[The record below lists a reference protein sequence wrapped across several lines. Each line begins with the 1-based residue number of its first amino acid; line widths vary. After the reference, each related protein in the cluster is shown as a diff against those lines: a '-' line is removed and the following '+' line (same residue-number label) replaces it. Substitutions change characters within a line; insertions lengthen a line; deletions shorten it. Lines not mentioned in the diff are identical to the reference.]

1 MILHNDHFHEK
12 LLLLIFLFISHLTFA
27 QNVGINTNG
36 NPPDQSAILDLSAT
50 DKGLLIPRMD
60 STQRKNINNPAIGLT
75 VYDSTYN
82 SLMFYNGT
90 AWGKLQGA
98 ADNLGIHTADQ
109 NIQLKGHFL
118 SQDGS
123 KKGVLIDTLG
133 RVGIMDRTIDST
145 AEIKGKF
152 YIQPVPIRSTLFN
165 YPTGNLFIFNPF
177 WQSFTPT
184 VSGAGGIYE
193 LEIIFGAPTGTSNYE
208 LYAGEGT
215 GGTLL
220 YSGTISNSTAYTFGN
235 VAFQAGQIYTLN
247 ILTLANSGGVYT
259 QHSTN
264 PLANGRIS
272 EDPNRDVAGSFSLLT
287 YEPGFQVHDTAFI
300 TNNYRFPVVDGAAN
314 QILVLDNT
322 GKLNWQDQINTDQQ
336 NLSISGNTL
345 SLTND
350 ATPVDMSG
358 FMDNTDNQDFSL
370 SNDSLYLS
378 NDATPVDL
386 SPYITNVDQQDLSL
400 SGHIL
405 SLTND
410 PTTVDLSQLPG
421 VDTQDLSFSNDT
433 LFVTNDATPVSL
445 KAFLD
450 ADTLGNHTATQ
461 NIQLNSHWLSGDGG
475 NEGLQ
480 IDNNGQVGLGTATPQ
495 APFHVE
501 LNAAQPGFRVTDTA
515 LIVNDY
521 RIPLTDGSANQVLT
535 TDGAGKLSWTDQFNT
550 DQQDLALSGNTL
562 SLSND
567 ATTVDLGPYLD
578 NTDNQDLSLNMDSLS
593 LTNDATKID
602 LSPYH
607 NTDQQD
613 LSFSNDS
620 LFLTGDA
627 SPVSL
632 KAYRQD
638 LSLSNDSLFL
648 TNDATPVD
656 LRAYRQDLSFAN
668 DSLFLTQ
675 SNPVDL
681 RVFKQD
687 LYFSNDSIYV
697 SGQPS
702 GIDLSGYH
710 NTDNQ
715 DLSLSGNILNLTNDG
730 TSVDMAAFPIV
741 DDQQLSLSND
751 TLYLSNDPTPVYI
764 GQYKDADSM
773 GNHIANQNLRLN
785 NQWLSGDGNDE
796 GIFVRSNGW
805 VGVGVK
811 PNYPFQVGM
820 VGSTQSHIDINLI
833 GLGNMTITQPS
844 IWQTFLCTQEGELN
858 TIEFSPSNVVAQSYN
873 YELRADVVGGTL
885 IASGTTSST
894 SITFSGVQLNR
905 GRRYY
910 LLVSIPAGNSMQF
923 SSNSVY
929 PDGVL
934 LNSTINDLIFKVTL
948 TVQVGFLLQ
957 NHTFGIG
964 RIPSLFHNGIEV
976 EGNASKTVAG
986 AWLANSDARLKK
998 NIIPLDQQNTLQ
1010 QMLSLKG
1017 VTYEWNDTQTGSKR
1031 PEEIQYGFIAQNIQ
1045 EAFPTLVSTDGLG
1058 FLQTSYGTLDAMK
1071 VEAMRALN
1079 DRIKKL
1085 ESQNAALQTQLD
1097 HQDVDTVRL
1106 TQIKTQLDTELAL
1119 LEKEMAELQA
1129 QTER

>member
-1 MILHNDHFHEK
+1 MLIKTTSLSGMAVLLG
-12 LLLLIFLFISHLTFA
+12 LLLWGQIGLSQNAGISTTA
-27 QNVGINTNG
+27 GT
-36 NPPDQSAILDLSAT
+36 PDNSALLDLNAQ

-60 STQRKNINNPAIGLT
+60 STHRININSPAIGLM

-82 SLMFYNGT
+82 SFMYYNGT
-90 AWGKLQGA
+90 AWTKLEGA
-98 ADNLGIHTADQ
+98 ADDLGAHIADR
-109 NIQLKGHFL
+109 NIQLKGRFL

-123 KKGVLIDTLG
+123 NKGILIDTLG
-133 RVGIMDRTIDST
+133 RVGVLDRILDST
-145 AEIKGKF
+145 AEIRGKF
-152 YIQPVPIRSTLFN
+152 YIQAIPRRSTLFN
-165 YPTGNLFIFNPF
+165 YPNGDLFLFSPF

-184 VSGAGGIYE
+184 ENGVSGTYE
-193 LEIIFGAPTGTSNYE
+193 IEMIFGAPTGTSNYE
-208 LYAGEGT
+208 LYEGEGT
-215 GGTLL
+215 GGALL
-220 YSGTISNSTAYTFGN
+220 YSGSISNSTTFTLGN
-235 VAFQAGQIYTLN
+235 VIFQAGQIYTLN
-247 ILTLANSGGVYT
+247 VLTPPSGGAYSM
-259 QHSTN
+259 HSTD
-264 PLANGRIS
+264 PLANGRHS
-272 EDPNRDVAGSFSLLT
+272 QDPNRDVAGSFSLLT
-287 YEPGFQVHDTAFI
+287 YDPGFQVHDTAFI
-300 TNNYRFPVVDGAAN
+300 TNNYRFPVVDGTVN

-336 NLSISGNTL
+336 DLSISGNTL

-350 ATPVDMSG
+350 ATPVDLSG

-370 SNDSLYLS
+370 SNDSLFLS

-386 SPYITNVDQQDLSL
+386 SPYITNIDQQDLSL
-400 SGHIL
+400 SGHTL

-410 PTTVDLSQLPG
+410 PTTVDLSLMPG

-433 LFVTNDATPVSL
+433 LFVTNDPTPVSL

-461 NIQLNSHWLSGDGG
+461 NIQLNSHWLNGDGG

-480 IDNNGQVGLGTATPQ
+480 IDNNGQVGVGTTTPQ

-501 LNAAQPGFRVTDTA
+501 LNAGQPGFRVTDTA
-515 LIVNDY
+515 LIINDY

-535 TDGAGKLSWTDQFNT
+535 TDGAGKLSWTDQLNT
-550 DQQDLALSGNTL
+550 DHQDLSLNGNAL

-567 ATTVDLGPYLD
+567 ATTVDLSSYLD
-578 NTDNQDLSLNMDSLS
+578 NTDQQDLSFSMDSLS

-613 LSFSNDS
+613 LNFSNDT
-620 LFLTGDA
+620 LFVTGDV

-668 DSLFLTQ
+668 DSLFLPQ

-702 GIDLSGYH
+702 GIDLSSYH

-730 TSVDMAAFPIV
+730 TPVDMAAFPIV

-764 GQYKDADSM
+764 GHYKDADSL
-773 GNHIANQNLRLN
+773 GNHIATQNLQLN
-785 NQWLSGDGNDE
+785 DKWLSGDGNDE
-796 GIFVRSNGW
+796 GIYVQNNGF
-805 VGVGVK
+805 VGVG
-811 PNYPFQVGM
+811 G
-820 VGSTQSHIDINLI
+820 
-833 GLGNMTITQPS
+833 QPS
-844 IWQTFLCTQEGELN
+844 
-858 TIEFSPSNVVAQSYN
+858 
-873 YELRADVVGGTL
+873 
-885 IASGTTSST
+885 
-894 SITFSGVQLNR
+894 
-905 GRRYY
+905 
-910 LLVSIPAGNSMQF
+910 
-923 SSNSVY
+923 
-929 PDGVL
+929 
-934 LNSTINDLIFKVTL
+934 
-948 TVQVGFLLQ
+948 
-957 NHTFGIG
+957 
-964 RIPSLFHNGIEV
+964 SLFHVKMNGSTPGFRLHNRTVGIGIV
-976 EGNASKTVAG
+976 PSASANYSIQITGNASKTVAG

-998 NIIPLDQQNTLQ
+998 NIKPLDQQNTLQ

-1017 VTYEWNDTQTGSKR
+1017 VTYEWDDTQTGSKR

-1045 EAFPTLVSTDGLG
+1045 KAFPTLVSTDGLG

-1079 DRIKKL
+1079 NQIKKL

-1097 HQDVDTVRL
+1097 HQEADS
-1106 TQIKTQLDTELAL
+1106 TQLAKTKAQLDTELAL
-1119 LEKEMAELQA
+1119 LEKEMAELQELLQVQA
-1129 QTER
+1129 ED